1 MMVYSFTA
9 PQRTAAPKLRR
20 SAAAIASLALWGAFL
35 SSPVQAKLAQST
47 AVSLPQLAESAR
59 LAPQAI
65 TDDRGKT
72 VLLAKPP
79 QRIVSLLPSLTESTC
94 ALGLCDRLVGVDRYS
109 DWPALVQKLP
119 VVGGGLDPSVESVVA
134 LKPDLVL
141 LSNAS
146 KVAERLESLGIK
158 VAALEVKS
166 QAGVHKVLD
175 KLGKLLG
182 VPPAQ
187 GADRVWRELQAGV
200 ADVAQQMPDSAK
212 QVRVYFE
219 VSRGPYA
226 AGPQSFIGETL
237 TQLGVRNVV
246 SAELGPFPR
255 LSPEFLLR
263 AQPDVILLGNR
274 SMQVATSYPG
284 WNSLKAV
291 RGNHVCTFSEQES
304 NIIVRPGPRMA
315 EAAQLIARCLIDKAP
330 KLPKS
335 PKPQDGASR

>member
-1 MMVYSFTA
+1 MA
-9 PQRTAAPKLRR
+9 LPRAAAQGLRHR
-20 SAAAIASLALWGAFL
+20 AAAIACLVLWAALP
-35 SSPVQAKLAQST
+35 SMPVQAA
-47 AVSLPQLAESAR
+47 AVPPPLAESAR
-59 LAPQAI
+59 LAPLPI

-72 VLLAKPP
+72 VQLAKPP

-109 DWPALVQKLP
+109 DWPASVQKLP
-119 VVGGGLDPSVESVVA
+119 VVGGGLDPSVESIVA

-166 QAGVHKVLD
+166 QAGVHQVLD
-175 KLGKLLG
+175 KLGRLLG
-182 VPPAQ
+182 VHQAQ
-187 GADRVWRELQAGV
+187 GADRVWRELQTGV
-200 ADVAQQMPDSAK
+200 ADIARQMPDSAK

-246 SAELGPFPR
+246 PADLGPFPR

-263 AQPDVILLGNR
+263 AQPDVIMLGNR

-291 RGNHVCTFSEQES
+291 RGNQVCTFSEQEA
-304 NIIVRPGPRMA
+304 NVIVRPGPRMA

-330 KLPKS
+330 KAP
-335 PKPQDGASR
+335 ASGVNR